1 MQPIRQV
8 IPNAPEFISVPP
20 EFRHHSI
27 ELIIWPL
34 EEVPAATEPVEP
46 VFLIAEVDRI
56 VMPSR
61 EERNARR

>member
-8 IPNAPEFISVPP
+8 IHDAPEIVAIPP
-20 EFRHHSI
+20 ELRHKLI

-34 EEVPAATEPVEP
+34 DDSETDTVVQPSHYRRAK
-46 VFLIAEVDRI
+46 VDTI

-61 EERNARR
+61 EERNAR